1 MDKHHIDVS
10 VDSLMWQILCVKRI
24 GVETVHS
31 PDAAGAELA
40 AVRVPGAD
48 LLRDGVPGQQVLP
61 HHHLA
66 SQPIRGQSSVMDQ
79 SEASIVAS

>member
-1 MDKHHIDVS
+1 M
-10 VDSLMWQILCVKRI
+10 CVKRI
-24 GVETVHS
+24 DVETVHS

-61 HHHLA
+61 HHHL
-66 SQPIRGQSSVMDQ
+66 DQ
-79 SEASIVAS
+79 SAVSIVTS

>member
-24 GVETVHS
+24 YKTVHS

>member
-10 VDSLMWQILCVKRI
+10 VDSLMWQILCVERI
-24 GVETVHS
+24 DVKTVHS

-61 HHHLA
+61 HHPLA